1 MAPGPPDVDRVAAL
15 EKSLFGGLGA
25 VAALAQREAAAQ
37 PPTVNDLAPQLLR
50 RFVAQDGTWRIEV
63 MPRSGTGELSFAAAL
78 RRAVPQ
84 SAGEPVVSLVRNEM
98 IHHEAILALGTALLA
113 AAAVVLVALRSLRGL
128 VLSVAPAAAFITLT
142 ASVTVMLNISLN
154 AAMLAG
160 ISAAVA
166 VLFSCSMLVAVRL
179 RGAGASMQAHILP
192 LRAVLLPPITLAGA
206 AAPLVISSRPSVA
219 ELGASLAMLFL
230 IVALLILLLVPAL
243 ARWLD
248 LLAEP
253 APQAAQPQK

>member
-1 MAPGPPDVDRVAAL
+1 VASL
-15 EKSLFGGLGA
+15 EKSLFGGLGE
-25 VAALAQREAAAQ
+25 VSALAQRLAVMQ
-37 PPTVNDLAPQLLR
+37 PPGVNDLEPQLLH

-84 SAGEPVVSLVRNEM
+84 ASGEPIVSLVRNEM
-98 IHHEAILALGTALLA
+98 IHHEAILALATALLA
-113 AAAVVLVALRSLRGL
+113 ASALVLVTLRSLRGM
-128 VLSVAPAAAFITLT
+128 VLSMAPAAAFTTLT

-160 ISAAVA
+160 VSAAMA
-166 VLFSCSMLVAVRL
+166 VLISCSMLVAVRL
-179 RGAGASMQAHILP
+179 RGSGAAVRAQILP

-206 AAPLVISSRPSVA
+206 VAPLVISSRPAVA
-219 ELGASLAMLFL
+219 ELGASLALLFL
-230 IVALLILLLVPAL
+230 IVALLVVLLVPAL

-253 APQAAQPQK
+253 SPQPAHRK